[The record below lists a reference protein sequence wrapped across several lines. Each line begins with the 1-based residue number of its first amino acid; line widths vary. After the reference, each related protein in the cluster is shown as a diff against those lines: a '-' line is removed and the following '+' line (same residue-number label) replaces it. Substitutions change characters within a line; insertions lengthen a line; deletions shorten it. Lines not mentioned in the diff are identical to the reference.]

1 MSCVLVTV
9 RTLGAGGIVAASI
22 AGQLAMSVILD
33 QFGLLGLDKDPITVS
48 KAIGVLL
55 LAAGTLLV
63 VRG

>member
-1 MSCVLVTV
+1 MLITV
-9 RTLGAGGIVAASI
+9 RTLGAGGIVAATI
-22 AGQLAMSVILD
+22 AGQLTVSVIID
-33 QFGLLGLDKDPITVS
+33 QLGILGLDKDPISVS

>member
-1 MSCVLVTV
+1 MTV

-22 AGQLAMSVILD
+22 AGQLTMSVIID
-33 QFGLLGLDKDPITVS
+33 QLGILGLDKDPISVS